1 MQGLEKKQRIK
12 TMPEETAQ
20 QGQVTTTEQV
30 KAEEKKDEPWKAEIA
45 GLNRT
50 NSQLQTELKTLKEQ
64 LESERLGKMTAEQ
77 QAAEKIKQAQ
87 AEYESISAQSRAIK
101 IENALLS
108 NGLNKD
114 YATLINGKTDE
125 EINASIKLLKD
136 SIDAAATAKAE
147 AERNKLFANGGGKD
161 IKPNQS
167 SNAVKLEFTRE
178 ELQTK
183 EGRELYAKNRSLGA
197 HIVQ

>member
-1 MQGLEKKQRIK
+1 MADEI
-12 TMPEETAQ
+12 TAQQ

-64 LESERLGKMTAEQ
+64 LESERLSKMTAEQ

-147 AERNKLFANGGGKD
+147 AERNKLFANGGE
-161 IKPNQS
+161 IKTNQANQS
-167 SNAVKLEFTRE
+167 ATMKRADWEAIKDPT
-178 ELQTK
+178 
-183 EGRELYAKNRSLGA
+183 AKMKAAKTLS
-197 HIVQ
+197 